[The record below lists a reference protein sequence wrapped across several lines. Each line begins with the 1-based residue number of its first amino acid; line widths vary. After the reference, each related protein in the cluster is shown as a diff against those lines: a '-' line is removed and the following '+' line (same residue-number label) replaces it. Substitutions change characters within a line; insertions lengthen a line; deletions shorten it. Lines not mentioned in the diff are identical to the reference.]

1 VTYNLKRSNTKLV
14 AIFWLAQLVILGV
27 LQYLYHP
34 SILLAVIGLALLLG
48 LVVLGTWSARR
59 SASGARGIVLALVV
73 ASVSGFMFSQAM
85 DVAYALLSAP
95 EGLRFTV
102 VFESLFAGLWI
113 LISSLAFRAWFARPE
128 VEKQS
133 DSRQS

>member
-1 VTYNLKRSNTKLV
+1 MKALV
-14 AIFWLAQLVILGV
+14 FWLVQAAVLAA

-34 SILLAVIGLALLLG
+34 SILLAAIGLILLLG
-48 LVVLGTWSARR
+48 LTVLGTWSARK
-59 SASGARGIVLALVV
+59 SARGARGLVLGLVV
-73 ASVSGFMFSQAM
+73 AGVSGFMFSQAM

-113 LISSLAFRAWFARPE
+113 LISSLIARTWLAGPE
-128 VEKQS
+128 VEKQADGS
-133 DSRQS
+133 QA

>member
-1 VTYNLKRSNTKLV
+1 VKFT
-14 AIFWLAQLVILGV
+14 IFWAIQLVLISL

-34 SILLAVIGLALLLG
+34 SITLALIGAPLLLG
-48 LVVLGTWSARR
+48 LVALASWSARR
-59 SASGARGIVLALVV
+59 NASGARGLVIGLIVAG
-73 ASVSGFMFSQAM
+73 VSGFMFSQAM

-113 LISSLAFRAWFARPE
+113 AISSLVARAWLPRPE
-128 VEKQS
+128 VKEQS
-133 DSRQS
+133 NGS

>member
-1 VTYNLKRSNTKLV
+1 MKFT
-14 AIFWLAQLVILGV
+14 IFWAIQLVIVSL

-34 SILLAVIGLALLLG
+34 SITLALIGVPLLLG
-48 LVVLGTWSARR
+48 LVALASWSARR
-59 SASGARGIVLALVV
+59 NAAGARGLVIGLIVA
-73 ASVSGFMFSQAM
+73 AVSGFMFSQAM

-113 LISSLAFRAWFARPE
+113 AISSLVARAWLPRSE
-128 VEKQS
+128 VKQ
-133 DSRQS
+133 QSNGS

>member
-1 VTYNLKRSNTKLV
+1 VKF
-14 AIFWLAQLVILGV
+14 AIFWVVQLVLISL

-34 SILLAVIGLALLLG
+34 SITLALIGAALLLG
-48 LVVLGTWSARR
+48 LVALASWSARR
-59 SASGARGIVLALVV
+59 SAAGARGLVIGLIVAG
-73 ASVSGFMFSQAM
+73 VSGFMFSQAM

-113 LISSLAFRAWFARPE
+113 AITALVARAWLPRPE
-128 VEKQS
+128 VEEQS
-133 DSRQS
+133 SGS

>member
-1 VTYNLKRSNTKLV
+1 MKF
-14 AIFWLAQLVILGV
+14 AIFWVVQIVLISL

-34 SILLAVIGLALLLG
+34 SMTLALIGAPLLLG
-48 LVVLGTWSARR
+48 LVALASWSARR
-59 SASGARGIVLALVV
+59 NAAGARGLLIGLIVAGV
-73 ASVSGFMFSQAM
+73 AGFMFSQAM

-113 LISSLAFRAWFARPE
+113 AISSLVARAWLPGPE
-128 VEKQS
+128 VKEQS
-133 DSRQS
+133 NGS

>member
-1 VTYNLKRSNTKLV
+1 MV
-14 AIFWLAQLVILGV
+14 FWLVQAAVLAA

-34 SILLAVIGLALLLG
+34 SILLAAIGLILLLG
-48 LVVLGTWSARR
+48 LTVLGTWSARK
-59 SASGARGIVLALVV
+59 SARGTRGLVLGLVV
-73 ASVSGFMFSQAM
+73 AGVSGFMFSQAM

-113 LISSLAFRAWFARPE
+113 LISSLIARTWLARP
-128 VEKQS
+128 
-133 DSRQS
+133 

>member
-1 VTYNLKRSNTKLV
+1 LKALV
-14 AIFWLAQLVILGV
+14 FWLVQAAVLAA

-34 SILLAVIGLALLLG
+34 SILLAAIGLILLLG
-48 LVVLGTWSARR
+48 LTVLGTWSARK
-59 SASGARGIVLALVV
+59 SARGARGLVLGLVV
-73 ASVSGFMFSQAM
+73 AGVSGFMFSQAM

-113 LISSLAFRAWFARPE
+113 LISSLVARAGLARPE
-128 VEKQS
+128 VEEQADGS
-133 DSRQS
+133 QA

>member
-1 VTYNLKRSNTKLV
+1 VKF
-14 AIFWLAQLVILGV
+14 AIFWVVQLVLISL

-34 SILLAVIGLALLLG
+34 SITLALIGAALLLG
-48 LVVLGTWSARR
+48 LVALASWSARR
-59 SASGARGIVLALVV
+59 SAAGARGLVIGLIVAG
-73 ASVSGFMFSQAM
+73 VSGFMFSQAM

-113 LISSLAFRAWFARPE
+113 TISSLVARAWLPRPE
-128 VEKQS
+128 VKEQS
-133 DSRQS
+133 NGS

>member
-1 VTYNLKRSNTKLV
+1 MKF
-14 AIFWLAQLVILGV
+14 AIFWAAQVALVSL

-34 SILLAVIGLALLLG
+34 SLVLAAIGTALLLG
-48 LVVLGTWSARR
+48 LVVLASWSVRK
-59 SASGARGIVLALVV
+59 SAAGARGLVIGLIVAG
-73 ASVSGFMFSQAM
+73 VSGFMFSQAM

-113 LISSLAFRAWFARPE
+113 GISSLVARAWLSRPE
-128 VEKQS
+128 VEEQS
-133 DSRQS
+133 NGS

>member
-1 VTYNLKRSNTKLV
+1 MKF
-14 AIFWLAQLVILGV
+14 AIFWVVQLVLISL

-34 SILLAVIGLALLLG
+34 SITLVLIGAALLLG
-48 LVVLGTWSARR
+48 LVALASWSARR
-59 SASGARGIVLALVV
+59 SAAGARGLVIGLIVAG
-73 ASVSGFMFSQAM
+73 VSGFMFSQAM

-113 LISSLAFRAWFARPE
+113 AITALVARAWLPRPE
-128 VEKQS
+128 VEEQS
-133 DSRQS
+133 SGS

>member
-1 VTYNLKRSNTKLV
+1 MKRL
-14 AIFWLAQLVILGV
+14 IFWLVQAAVLAA

-34 SILLAVIGLALLLG
+34 SILLSAIGLIFLLGLTVLGSWSARKSAGGARGLVLG
-48 LVVLGTWSARR
+48 LVVA
-59 SASGARGIVLALVV
+59 A
-73 ASVSGFMFSQAM
+73 VSGLMFSQAM

-113 LISSLAFRAWFARPE
+113 LISSLVARAWLSRPE
-128 VEKQS
+128 VEEQADGS
-133 DSRQS
+133 QA

>member
-1 VTYNLKRSNTKLV
+1 LKTLV
-14 AIFWLAQLVILGV
+14 FWLVQAAVLAA

-34 SILLAVIGLALLLG
+34 SILLATIGLILLLG
-48 LVVLGTWSARR
+48 LTVLGTWSARK
-59 SASGARGIVLALVV
+59 SARGARGLVLGLVV
-73 ASVSGFMFSQAM
+73 AGVSGFMFSQAM

-113 LISSLAFRAWFARPE
+113 LISSLVARAWLARPE
-128 VEKQS
+128 IEEQADGS
-133 DSRQS
+133 QA